1 MSADLALPVAGLWS
15 LLIQALHPL
24 AMADA
29 DQHSSWRRD
38 PVGTLAVTMAY
49 PHSTFGDLAAAMR
62 ASA

>member
-24 AMADA
+24 AMAGV

-49 PHSTFGDLAAAMR
+49 LPHSP
-62 ASA
+62 SAT